1 VPAQRSCNI
10 SSTRYWPEKDAN
22 EFRNCD
28 GEEDL
33 GFKTNL
39 SNSGTICS
47 NTELEKANIIDI
59 TNEELS
65 LEDRQA
71 MEEFMKKKAEQDRQ
85 AIKELMKEMA
95 EKNQFYY
102 LSHFKKNHHGNFKKT
117 NEIITFDTPPT
128 EVPPNVTAND
138 FQLW

>member
-95 EKNQFYY
+95 EKIN
-102 LSHFKKNHHGNFKKT
+102 ST
-117 NEIITFDTPPT
+117 TCRTSRRIIMATSRKPMRSSPSILHL
-128 EVPPNVTAND
+128 PRYHPMLPLMI

>member
-1 VPAQRSCNI
+1 
-10 SSTRYWPEKDAN
+10 
-22 EFRNCD
+22 
-28 GEEDL
+28 
-33 GFKTNL
+33 
-39 SNSGTICS
+39 
-47 NTELEKANIIDI
+47 
-59 TNEELS
+59 
-65 LEDRQA
+65 
-71 MEEFMKKKAEQDRQ
+71 MEEFMKKKAEQDRH

-138 FQLW
+138 FSTMVDTLCLSMMKVCKHGRQESR